1 MNVLTL
7 SAQMI
12 RNADFK
18 FANVCTFSDILI
30 VNYVI
35 LKLSNDTLSWEQSIY
50 LDFPRKHSL
59 NGFTHTNS
67 GGYTRLNDALYM
79 CRIQFKN
86 MH

>member
-1 MNVLTL
+1 MFELPQGVWLSQVINKYILNHFGVDKEMNVLTL

-35 LKLSNDTLSWEQSIY
+35 LKLSNDTLS
-50 LDFPRKHSL
+50 
-59 NGFTHTNS
+59 
-67 GGYTRLNDALYM
+67 
-79 CRIQFKN
+79 
-86 MH
+86 